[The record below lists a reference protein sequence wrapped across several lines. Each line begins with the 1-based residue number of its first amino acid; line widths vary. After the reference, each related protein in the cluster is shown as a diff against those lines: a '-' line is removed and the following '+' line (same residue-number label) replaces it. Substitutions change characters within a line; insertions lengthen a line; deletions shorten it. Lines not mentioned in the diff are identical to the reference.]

1 MVLQR
6 GAWSL
11 EEDQK
16 LISYI
21 SRFGIWNW
29 SEIPNHAGLSRT
41 SKSCRLRWVNYLRPG
56 IKRGNISTE
65 EEETIVKLHSVLGNR
80 WATIAAK
87 LPQRTDNEIKNFW
100 KTRMKKQKIESLSG
114 ESDNK
119 NVAEAEENLSQ
130 TGSSSKMEE
139 TPDSNT
145 YDDLSEFFVTPDSTS
160 NTNDDIS
167 EFFVTPDSTSNT
179 NDDISEFFVTLDS
192 NTNDDLSQFSITP
205 DSNTNDDLSQFSITL
220 DSNTNDDLSKFPI
233 APLSNINDLFPFSS
247 SQAVPVESLLDLED
261 YIVASETSNEAK
273 IAPPNELGSEIKAYS
288 LLDSY
293 DSFYDPS
300 YDFWTCPFN

>member
-1 MVLQR
+1 MVLKR

-16 LISYI
+16 LTSYI

-80 WATIAAK
+80 WAAIAAK

-100 KTRMKKQKIESLSG
+100 KTRMKKQKNESLSR

-119 NVAEAEENLSQ
+119 NVAEADENLSQ
-130 TGSSSKMEE
+130 T
-139 TPDSNT
+139 
-145 YDDLSEFFVTPDSTS
+145 
-160 NTNDDIS
+160 
-167 EFFVTPDSTSNT
+167 
-179 NDDISEFFVTLDS
+179 DS
-192 NTNDDLSQFSITP
+192 NTNDDLSQFFITP
-205 DSNTNDDLSQFSITL
+205 DSNTNDDLSQLYDELFQFFVTPDSNTNTNDDHDDL
-220 DSNTNDDLSKFPI
+220 SQFFVTPDSNTNDDLSQFPI
-233 APLSNINDLFPFSS
+233 TPLSNINYPFPFSS
-247 SQAVPVESLLDLED
+247 TQAVPVESLLDIED
-261 YIVASETSNEAK
+261 YIVASETSNEAQT
-273 IAPPNELGSEIKAYS
+273 APPDELGSEIDAYS

-293 DSFYDPS
+293 DSYYDPS
-300 YDFWTCPFN
+300 YDFWT